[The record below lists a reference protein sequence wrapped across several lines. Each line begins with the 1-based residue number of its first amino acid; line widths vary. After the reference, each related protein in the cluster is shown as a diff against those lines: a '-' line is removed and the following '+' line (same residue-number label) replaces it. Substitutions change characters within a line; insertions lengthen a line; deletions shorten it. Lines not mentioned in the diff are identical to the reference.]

1 MSSMVQNSLWYC
13 MENRRYRNNARVSSL
28 MYSLSILWCPIV
40 RVVEVDWGLTSHSA
54 IFQLYSDGTDVQFP
68 NFDLLPG
75 TQRHGHLGVF
85 SVPSL
90 PRHGHRDVQR
100 RLLPPCHQR
109 AHTRWGNL
117 LCYHLSSQSWSIVCS
132 CDRDWTFKVY
142 HGGND
147 TCMDHKERVNPIV
160 FQGQKWKTLSHNL
173 QIWKR
178 SFKTR
183 FCH

>member
-1 MSSMVQNSLWYC
+1 MSMLVYIQGTRRRGGQWCHPWYRIHC
-13 MENRRYRNNARVSSL
+13 GNVWKTEGIEIMPAYPAWCIACPSCDVR
-28 MYSLSILWCPIV
+28 LS

-75 TQRHGHLGVF
+75 TQRHGQLGVF

-90 PRHGHRDVQR
+90 PRHGHRDVRR

-160 FQGQKWKTLSHNL
+160 FQGQK
-173 QIWKR
+173 
-178 SFKTR
+178 
-183 FCH
+183 